1 LRICDRTV
9 SWPAVADIVC
19 ARLRDGE
26 RHVALKAGRDGMTD
40 GRDAAAWGLLG
51 HSAVMEEL
59 RERIREYA
67 PTRLSI
73 HVCGETGTG
82 KEKIAR
88 AIHSAS
94 GRTGEFVPLNA
105 AGFTDE
111 LLEAEIFGHT
121 RGAFTGAVA
130 PRAGYVAA
138 AERGTLFLDEVAELS
153 PRGQAKLLRFLEEHE
168 YQRLGETV
176 VRRADVRVVSATNVD
191 LPRRVEEGAFRQDL
205 WFRLAGELL
214 FAPPLRERGVDVLLL
229 LDHFL
234 RREVGHGRRPPRLG
248 REAEAAALAYGWPGN
263 VRQLAVEAQR
273 IVVRASGDVVRRGEL
288 SLEVREGRPAASGTL
303 RSAREE
309 CERTSVWR
317 ALERNRWNRTAAAR
331 QLGVSR
337 QTLSSMIRRLG
348 MRIPSP
354 RGRVLSSRPTELGG
368 MS

>member
-1 LRICDRTV
+1 M
-9 SWPAVADIVC
+9 S
-19 ARLRDGE
+19 
-26 RHVALKAGRDGMTD
+26 D

-59 RERIREYA
+59 RGRIREYA

-82 KEKIAR
+82 KERIAR
-88 AIHSAS
+88 AIHAAS
-94 GRTGEFVPLNA
+94 GRSGDFVPFNA

-111 LLEAEIFGHT
+111 LLEAELFGHT

-153 PRGQAKLLRFLEEHE
+153 PRGQAKLLRFLEERE
-168 YQRLGETV
+168 YQRLGETA
-176 VRRADVRVVSATNVD
+176 VRRADVRVVSATNVN
-191 LPRRVEEGAFRQDL
+191 LRRRMEEGAFRKDL
-205 WFRLAGELL
+205 WFRLAGEALL
-214 FAPPLRERGVDVLLL
+214 APPLRERGADVLLL
-229 LDHFL
+229 MDHFL
-234 RREVGHGRRPPRLG
+234 RREVGPGARPPELG
-248 REAEAAALAYGWPGN
+248 REAEEAVLAYGWPGN

-273 IVVRASGDVVRRGEL
+273 IVVRTSGDVVGRCDL
-288 SLEVREGRPAASGTL
+288 SVEVREGRPADPGTL

-309 CERTSVWR
+309 CDRTSVWR

-337 QTLSSMIRRLG
+337 QALFSMIRRLG
-348 MRIPSP
+348 MRVPPP
-354 RGRVLSSRPTELGG
+354 RGRVLSSRSTELGG